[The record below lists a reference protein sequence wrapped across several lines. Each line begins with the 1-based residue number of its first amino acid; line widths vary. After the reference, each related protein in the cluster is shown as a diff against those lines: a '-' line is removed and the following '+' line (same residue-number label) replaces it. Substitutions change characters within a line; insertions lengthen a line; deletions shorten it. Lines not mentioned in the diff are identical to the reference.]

1 MCSNEHILS
10 FVNEIGNSNY
20 LGNWHEDLMASRD
33 LGDPE
38 KQGYGFLLSWY
49 ETWRI
54 GRRLRIGHESARLFW
69 KTEVQAKPRKAW
81 QLQQWSEAMRWLL
94 NWISV
99 CRKEGR
105 EVTSLGE
112 KVRDS
117 VERTGGRR
125 GLAMRTRKSYG
136 SCAARFASWAGTRQ
150 RVLDVSVA
158 REWLTE
164 LVAAGKVSYAT
175 QKQALNAL
183 VFLYK
188 DVCGVEDI
196 DLGVKLRK
204 TPKRIPV
211 VLDMEE
217 IMRLIAKL
225 EPAYQ
230 LPAQLQ
236 YGAGLRVGELAR
248 LRIKDVDCGRRQL
261 TVRAGKGDKDRVTVI
276 PKGLVKAIENNIQQA
291 KSYHEDDRQAE
302 IPGVALP
309 GALARKMP
317 KAGKRWEW
325 FWLFPSDHLSKD
337 PESGTVR
344 RHHLHPGV
352 YARALSRAAEAAL
365 IGKRVTSHCLRHS
378 FATHLLESG
387 CDLRTIQELLGHGD
401 IRTTE
406 IYTHV
411 AKGANGCGVR
421 SPFDNW

>member
-1 MCSNEHILS
+1 
-10 FVNEIGNSNY
+10 
-20 LGNWHEDLMASRD
+20 MASRD
-33 LGDPE
+33 LDDRE

-49 ETWRI
+49 ESWRLGQRLAI
-54 GRRLRIGHESARLFW
+54 GQESARLFW
-69 KTEVQAKPRKAW
+69 KVEVQAKPRKDW
-81 QLQQWSEAMRWLL
+81 QLQQWAEAMRWFLKWL
-94 NWISV
+94 YV
-99 CRKEGR
+99 CQKEGK
-105 EVTSLGE
+105 EVLSLAE

-125 GLAMRTRKSYG
+125 GLAPRTRRSYG
-136 SCAARFASWAGTRQ
+136 GWVARFATWAGTRQ
-150 RVLDVSVA
+150 RVLDVAFA

-164 LVAAGKVSYAT
+164 LVAAGRVSYAT

-188 DVCGVEDI
+188 DVCGMEDI

-204 TPKRIPV
+204 TRKRIPV
-211 VLDMEE
+211 VLDMGE
-217 IMRLIAKL
+217 IMRLIEKL
-225 EPAYQ
+225 EPAYR

-236 YGAGLRVGELAR
+236 YGAGLRVSELVS
-248 LRIKDVDCGRRQL
+248 LRMKDVDCKRRQL

-276 PKGLVKAIENNIQQA
+276 PEGLVQAIEKNKVRA
-291 KSYHEDDRQAE
+291 RVYHEEDRQRGVA
-302 IPGVALP
+302 GVALP

-317 KAGKRWEW
+317 KAGERWEW
-325 FWLFPSDHLSKD
+325 FWLFPAHDLSND
-337 PESGTVR
+337 PESGVFR

-352 YARALSRAAEAAL
+352 YARALRRAADAAG

-401 IRTTE
+401 VRTTE

-411 AKGANGCGVR
+411 AKGANGCGVT
-421 SPFDNW
+421 SPFDQW